1 MKYVKVKLLIVFV
14 LLSLKLQAQSNWEL
28 FKNQSGQL
36 KKWALLH
43 PFKAKKAFKISN
55 EVIKVSDSIAT
66 TNLLDKDK
74 AGGQVDAFRH
84 AYWMAILQ
92 IEIGKKATCSLG
104 KSYERAN
111 YRSFKKGELEDGITS
126 DFVSKEMD
134 VFNNKMGLEYSF
146 KNDKRS
152 KNGLIYKIVNAI
164 KRGDLKVI
172 KKDSL
177 GNYLTCSGAIILKK
191 DFKKWKNNKCLISS
205 KKVNF

>member
-1 MKYVKVKLLIVFV
+1 MKYVKVKLLIVLM

-28 FKNQSGQL
+28 FKSQSGPL
-36 KKWALLH
+36 KMWALVH

-92 IEIGKKATCSLG
+92 IEIGKKAALSLG
-104 KSYERAN
+104 KSYEKAN
-111 YRSFKKGELEDGITS
+111 YKSFKKGGLEDGITS
-126 DFVSKEMD
+126 DFASKEMD
-134 VFNNKMGLEYSF
+134 VFNNKMGLKYTS
-146 KNDKRS
+146 KGDVRS
-152 KNGLIYKIVNAI
+152 KRGLICKIVNAI

-172 KKDSL
+172 KKDSF
-177 GNYLTCSGAIILKK
+177 GNYLTCNGIIILKE
-191 DFKKWKNNKCLISS
+191 DLKKWKNSKCLIAS
-205 KKVNF
+205 KK

>member
-1 MKYVKVKLLIVFV
+1 MKYFKVKLLIVFV

-28 FKNQSGQL
+28 FKSQSGAL

-43 PFKAKKAFKISN
+43 PFKAKKAFIISN
-55 EVIKVSDSIAT
+55 EAIKVSDSIAT

-74 AGGQVDAFRH
+74 AGGQIDAFRH

-92 IEIGKKATCSLG
+92 IEIGKNAAFSLG

-111 YRSFKKGELEDGITS
+111 YKSFKKGVLENGIYS
-126 DFVSKEMD
+126 DFTSKKMD
-134 VFNNKMGLEYSF
+134 LFNNKMGLTFSI
-146 KNDKRS
+146 KSDTRS

-172 KKDSL
+172 KKDCL
-177 GNYLTCSGAIILKK
+177 GNYLTCGGTIILKENL
-191 DFKKWKNNKCLISS
+191 KKWKNNKCLITS
-205 KKVNF
+205 KK